1 MPIQRTERRSSEDAG
16 IGSAVRGV
24 SEHAAALARLEV
36 RLALLELKRKL
47 SALGLGIALAI
58 GAGIVALFALGFG
71 FATIASALE
80 TTLPDWLSLLVV
92 TAGLFSLAASLGLLA
107 VRWVKKGVPPIPEQA
122 LMEAKQT
129 TEAVKANGS
138 RRSG

>member
-1 MPIQRTERRSSEDAG
+1 MAVAVIWHYW
-16 IGSAVRGV
+16 IGVV
-24 SEHAAALARLEV
+24 FFL
-36 RLALLELKRKL
+36 
-47 SALGLGIALAI
+47 
-58 GAGIVALFALGFG
+58 
-71 FATIASALE
+71 
-80 TTLPDWLSLLVV
+80 LSLLVV

-107 VRWVKKGVPPIPEQA
+107 VRRVKKGVPPIPEQA